1 VVKAIGCQP
10 RVPLSILGIITFFM
24 LKLILNVKKS
34 AASPRVSCSVHTH
47 PPGGRTFRLIQI
59 WEKRRRLTENF
70 NVECGNHTLCLWFCF
85 HDDRNSWHLLKVT
98 RFFCVA
104 WCCHDNRL
112 QNRSRLTSFFL
123 LTGNTDLWVQFPQTG
138 NFSVR
143 RSAGCLFLNKAMSLL
158 HLFLRGNMCHL
169 HRTIVLHTPLST
181 MYHCRRVILENFI
194 FLDKSL
200 YTITSLMKISFT
212 LFSSD

>member
-70 NVECGNHTLCLWFCF
+70 NVECGNHTLCLCY
-85 HDDRNSWHLLKVT
+85 LP
-98 RFFCVA
+98 
-104 WCCHDNRL
+104 RL
-112 QNRSRLTSFFL
+112 GLGPDQRCP
-123 LTGNTDLWVQFPQTG
+123 DQPA
-138 NFSVR
+138 VR
-143 RSAGCLFLNKAMSLL
+143 K
-158 HLFLRGNMCHL
+158 
-169 HRTIVLHTPLST
+169 
-181 MYHCRRVILENFI
+181 
-194 FLDKSL
+194 K
-200 YTITSLMKISFT
+200 K
-212 LFSSD
+212 